1 MCYSPSL
8 PAHLTP
14 LAPPPL
20 FWQELVFE
28 PNPMKMDF
36 QRHRAAQGVYDLKT
50 EYEVMLY
57 GNQVCV
63 GGGQGE

>member
-1 MCYSPSL
+1 
-8 PAHLTP
+8 
-14 LAPPPL
+14 
-20 FWQELVFE
+20 
-28 PNPMKMDF
+28 MKMDF